1 MKMDRDCATLLS
13 SSSRF
18 LFIACCLFGLL
29 VLPAMAA
36 DASIEAELGDTLNLH
51 GVSYASEQVYLF
63 LTGPGLP
70 ANGVMLSDT
79 SQRADQGHF
88 TIVDLDDNQEWSYKW
103 NTARIENQIDPGTYL
118 VYVSIDPV
126 DKSSLGGT
134 STYKT
139 LEVYLKESTTQRV
152 SINAGTSYTLNPE
165 EHVSYYEAPPVVLT
179 SPTPVPT
186 TLTTPPTPE
195 PTTIPQTTKAPISSA
210 LAFIA
215 SLIGACIV
223 LYQKDP

>member
-1 MKMDRDCATLLS
+1 MKMNHDYALLFS
-13 SSSRF
+13 SSCR
-18 LFIACCLFGLL
+18 LVVIACCLFGLL

-51 GVSYASEQVYLF
+51 GVSYSGEQVYLF

-70 ANGVMLSDT
+70 ANGVTLTDT

-88 TIVDLDDNQEWSYKW
+88 TIVDLDNNQEWSFKW
-103 NTARIENQIDPGTYL
+103 NTARIESQINPGTYL

-179 SPTPVPT
+179 SPTPAPT
-186 TLTTPPTPE
+186 TLTTLPTPV
-195 PTTIPQTTKAPISSA
+195 PTTIPPTTKASLPSV
-210 LAFIA
+210 LAVIA
-215 SLIGACIV
+215 SVIGACII
-223 LYQKDP
+223 LSRKDA

>member
-1 MKMDRDCATLLS
+1 MKMDHDYAPLFTSFGRI
-13 SSSRF
+13 
-18 LFIACCLFGLL
+18 LFIACGLFGLI

-51 GVSYASEQVYLF
+51 GVSYAGEQVYLF

-70 ANGVMLSDT
+70 ANGVMLTDT

-88 TIVDLDDNQEWSYKW
+88 TVVDLDNNQEWSFKW

-139 LEVYLKESTTQRV
+139 LEVYLRESTTQRV

-179 SPTPVPT
+179 SPTPAPT

-195 PTTIPQTTKAPISSA
+195 PMTIPQTTQAPLPSA

-215 SLIGACIV
+215 SLVGACII
-223 LYQKDP
+223 LSRKDP